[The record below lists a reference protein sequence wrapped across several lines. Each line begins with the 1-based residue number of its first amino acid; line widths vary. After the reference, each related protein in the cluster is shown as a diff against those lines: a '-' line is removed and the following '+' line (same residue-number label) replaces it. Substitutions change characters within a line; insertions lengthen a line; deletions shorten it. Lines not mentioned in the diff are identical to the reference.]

1 MFRNDNTRIGFSI
14 GLTLGLVLLLA
25 AVACGESTPPPTA
38 TPLPPIAAA
47 AAPTATPPQPV
58 AAIVTPSATP
68 TSTATPL
75 PPVAPTATPT
85 LEPSPTKVVAPAL
98 PTPDAAPTSTPL
110 AAQTAPTPTPSA
122 TPVPTSTPTPTPAPT
137 PTPGPP
143 GCAEDPGP
151 NWWIPGPQSVPI
163 PSYIAYL
170 SPSLESLILESD
182 FVVRASLASVST
194 RTVSLE
200 QDFFWI
206 DDSAMLPGQIHA
218 PLCAATLE
226 LHFEIVEYLKGTG
239 PTDVTVE
246 VPMRHSYL
254 DEDRLLRYL
263 HLEEEALLNAAEWW
277 SRRSSVWDDGL
288 AVLFLKRD
296 EYDEVDLTFTE
307 RSWGYDHYYL
317 GGPQEYERSWLPS
330 VGEDFVPPPATFG
343 NLGWLG
349 QEHGDEAPLTGDG
362 SAPRYVSESGPSR
375 EGPTPVVGSVR
386 LGNIPL

>member
-1 MFRNDNTRIGFSI
+1 MFHNDNTRISFSI

-25 AVACGESTPPPTA
+25 AVACGESTPTPTA
-38 TPLPPIAAA
+38 TPLPPIAAT
-47 AAPTATPPQPV
+47 AAPTATAPPPV
-58 AAIVTPSATP
+58 AATVTPSATP

-85 LEPSPTKVVAPAL
+85 LEPSPTQAVASAL

-110 AAQTAPTPTPSA
+110 AAQTAP
-122 TPVPTSTPTPTPAPT
+122 TPTPTPAPT

-170 SPSLESLILESD
+170 SPSLESLILESEI
-182 FVVRASLASVST
+182 VVRASLASVST

-200 QDFFWI
+200 QDYSWV
-206 DDSAMLPGQIHA
+206 DDSAMLPGQTPA

-239 PTDVTVE
+239 PARVTVE
-246 VPMRHSYL
+246 VPMSRTYL
-254 DEDRLLRYL
+254 DNDRLLRYL

-330 VGEDFVPPPATFG
+330 SPSEK
-343 NLGWLG
+343 
-349 QEHGDEAPLTGDG
+349 HG
-362 SAPRYVSESGPSR
+362 RR
-375 EGPTPVVGSVR
+375 VVGGIIGAVQ
-386 LGNIPL
+386 